1 MGRLIYGV
9 LGSLEGYV
17 NDAGGGFDWAMP
29 DSEVHRFV
37 NDQERSIGTHLYGRR
52 LYEVMQAWE
61 TIPTEDEGD
70 PAMQDYARIWQG
82 SDKIVFSSTLTEVS
96 SARTRIEPRFDP
108 DTVRALKAEAA
119 ADLGI
124 GGPELA
130 AHALRAGLVDE
141 CWILVSPV
149 IVGGGQ
155 RWLPDDLR
163 VDLELMDEHRF
174 GNGVVQLRYRVRG

>member
-9 LGSLEGYV
+9 LGSLDGYV
-17 NDAGGGFDWAMP
+17 NDAGGGFDWAAP
-29 DSEVHRFV
+29 DPEVHRFV
-37 NDQERSIGTHLYGRR
+37 NDQERSIGTYLYGRR

-61 TIPTEDEGD
+61 TLPTEGGGD
-70 PAMQDYARIWQG
+70 PEMQDYARIWQA
-82 SDKIVFSSTLTEVS
+82 SNKIVFSSTLTEVS

-108 DTVRALKAEAA
+108 DAVRALKAEAA
-119 ADLGI
+119 SDLGI

-130 AHALRAGLVDE
+130 SHALRAGLVDE
-141 CWILVSPV
+141 CRITISPV

-174 GNGVVQLRYRVRG
+174 ANGVVQLRYRVRA